1 MFHAGYRGQIILV
14 RIIALALCLGALATT
29 GAAVASE
36 HLGRS
41 TYGQALQ
48 WYFDAAQSGDA
59 QAQFLLGRKYETG
72 TDVARDLAEAATWY
86 EKAARRGHVEAQFK
100 FASLLE
106 QGRGVSADP
115 IGAAQWYERAAQQ
128 GYAPAQYNLAVLILN
143 AASTDAQRV
152 DGLVWLLKARDQ
164 GVEAAANFMS
174 RIEALWPAEISASAK
189 RNAAKKAE
197 VDGVRTR

>member
-1 MFHAGYRGQIILV
+1 GYRGQLILV
-14 RIIALALCLGALATT
+14 RTIALALCLGVLTTT

-72 TDVARDLAEAATWY
+72 TDVVRDFAEAATWY
-86 EKAARRGHVEAQFK
+86 EKAARRGHIEAQFK

-106 QGRGVSADP
+106 QGRGVPADP

-128 GYAPAQYNLAVLILN
+128 GYAPAQYNLAVLMLN
-143 AASTDAQRV
+143 AASTDAQRI

-164 GVEAAANFMS
+164 GIEAAANFMS
-174 RIEALWPAEISASAK
+174 RIEALWPAGLM
-189 RNAAKKAE
+189 AAAE
-197 VDGVRTR
+197 QRAAGAGAPDLDRAR